1 MTISWQE
8 GDMKVT
14 YTDYK
19 YYGCAGEGTAKCVG
33 KVEPRLNHIWVIEY
47 KGGGSF
53 SDTDDCNVCA
63 CE

>member
-1 MTISWQE
+1 
-8 GDMKVT
+8 MKVT